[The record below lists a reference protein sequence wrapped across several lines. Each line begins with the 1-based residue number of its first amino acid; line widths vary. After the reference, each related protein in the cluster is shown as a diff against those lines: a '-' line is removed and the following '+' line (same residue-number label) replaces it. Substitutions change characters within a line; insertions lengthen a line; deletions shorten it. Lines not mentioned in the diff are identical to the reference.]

1 MFDSPYPVR
10 FTVILLSLARLG
22 FKIKTQT
29 KDKQRYCIKVLISCR
44 TKVVILHQRQG
55 WVVYCKIRLV
65 WFLLLMVLTYKGLQK
80 LRACMTNSTWKWIC
94 VLFSVDSV
102 AVTQW
107 SPTPLSGV
115 QILFGAL
122 KNKFWKTLL
131 KFALVHNV
139 KL

>member
-1 MFDSPYPVR
+1 
-10 FTVILLSLARLG
+10 
-22 FKIKTQT
+22 
-29 KDKQRYCIKVLISCR
+29 
-44 TKVVILHQRQG
+44 
-55 WVVYCKIRLV
+55 
-65 WFLLLMVLTYKGLQK
+65 MVLTYKGLQK

-122 KNKFWKTLL
+122 NMKDIIKACTCTQCKAVRKKRKNRKL
-131 KFALVHNV
+131 KKMLKR
-139 KL
+139 KLNKKRRKSDFKEIVNFYWA